1 MLLLV
6 LCFLAGLTRGLGMT
20 LLRDTP
26 SYGVYFCVYHFA
38 VQGLGLLMYPAA
50 DPRQQQQEQEEA
62 HTTQQRLVHT
72 EQQQSAHAEQP
83 LVVQAN
89 SVWEGAEQPVH
100 RLSLVQQPPQLMQQ
114 QQQEAHLE
122 QEPQQ
127 QQQEQRQQPQK
138 QVNPGASQPLVQ
150 FIAGGLAG
158 AIAWMSIYPIDV
170 IKCRMQ
176 VCVWVYP
183 WQCCRKGGGA
193 RVVGFV
199 GAGVRNPCVSTA
211 AATAANAQCCK
222 GPPLADFETRLTN

>member
-1 MLLLV
+1 
-6 LCFLAGLTRGLGMT
+6 MT

-38 VQGLGLLMYPAA
+38 VQGLGRLMYPAV
-50 DPRQQQQEQEEA
+50 DPRQQQQQQEA
-62 HTTQQRLVHT
+62 HTMQQRLVHT
-72 EQQQSAHAEQP
+72 EQQEQQSAHTEQP
-83 LVVQAN
+83 LVVQAS
-89 SVWEGAEQPVH
+89 SVWEGAEQPEH

-114 QQQEAHLE
+114 QQHAHLE

-127 QQQEQRQQPQK
+127 QQQEQQPQK

-176 VCVWVYP
+176 VCV
-183 WQCCRKGGGA
+183 
-193 RVVGFV
+193 
-199 GAGVRNPCVSTA
+199 GV
-211 AATAANAQCCK
+211 
-222 GPPLADFETRLTN
+222 PLAMLQERVRGGSCWFCRGWVGPLCLDCGCNCSKRARL